1 MEPTIIY
8 EDQELLVINKPP
20 GMVVNRSDTARGE
33 VTLQDWVLSRFQD
46 LFPVIP
52 SATEGS
58 PANAGGTAT
67 RAETLRQA
75 QGDIVVSDSSTKL
88 GMTENTSLGEEEFV
102 SRSGIVHRLDKD
114 TSGVLII
121 AKDAGTFQKL
131 KTQFKER
138 LVKKSYLALVHGRLR
153 EKAGEINAPI
163 GRNPK
168 NRFRFTVLEGGREA
182 VTEYQVVSFYTL
194 GAGPYTLLRLMPKTG
209 RTHQLRVH
217 LVHLGHPIIS
227 DPLYSGRKQLKSD
240 LQLSPR
246 IFLHA
251 QSIGF
256 RQPVTG
262 AWLQVEAE
270 LPDDLKQVLARLQP
284 IPLL

>member
-20 GMVVNRSDTARGE
+20 GMVVNRSET
-33 VTLQDWVLSRFQD
+33 TLGGTTVQDWIESYLKSKIEN
-46 LFPVIP
+46 LK
-52 SATEGS
+52 SAE
-58 PANAGGTAT
+58 
-67 RAETLRQA
+67 
-75 QGDIVVSDSSTKL
+75 
-88 GMTENTSLGEEEFV
+88 MEEFH

-121 AKDAGTFQKL
+121 AKDAVTFQKL

-138 LVKKSYLALVHGRLR
+138 TIKKTYLALVHGRLR

-168 NRFRFTVLEGGREA
+168 NRFRFTVLDGGREA
-182 VTEYQVVSFYTL
+182 VTEYRVISSYTL
-194 GAGPYTLLRLMPKTG
+194 HPPAGPLRREASEAGAIPYTLLQLHPKTG

-256 RQPVTG
+256 RQPSTG

-270 LPDDLKQVLARLQP
+270 LPDDLNRVLEKLRSSVD
-284 IPLL
+284 